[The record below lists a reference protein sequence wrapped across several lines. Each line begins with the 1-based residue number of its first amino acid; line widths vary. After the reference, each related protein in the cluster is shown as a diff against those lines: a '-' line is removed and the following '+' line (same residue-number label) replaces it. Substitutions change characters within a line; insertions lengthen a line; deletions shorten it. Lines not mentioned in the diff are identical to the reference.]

1 MSLTIAPPFS
11 QGFFSF
17 GRVTIDGH
25 FQTGFFG
32 NVEVEAIDKG
42 AIAARCRRSAEL
54 ARQKLK
60 QASRGGLIGPT
71 ATK

>member
-1 MSLTIAPPFS
+1 MSLTVAPPFS

-17 GRVTIDGH
+17 GGATIDGH

-42 AIAARCRRSAEL
+42 ATAARYRRAPR
-54 ARQKLK
+54 ARAAWQK